1 VGVMVLGF
9 DPRGRGHM
17 GGGGLRGALRVLA
30 DGCDISLV
38 FWFDTPL

>member
-1 VGVMVLGF
+1 
-9 DPRGRGHM
+9 M
-17 GGGGLRGALRVLA
+17 GGGGVDLRGALRVLA